1 VITDYVLRD
10 PSAIGTAIFVTCVS
24 ASVIGLLV
32 FRSGF
37 ATYAATRA
45 DATGWRVSAPTPA
58 IPTVTAGR
66 TSVAAAH

>member
-1 VITDYVLRD
+1 
-10 PSAIGTAIFVTCVS
+10 VS

-45 DATGWRVSAPTPA
+45 DATDWRVSAPTPA
-58 IPTVTAGR
+58 IPMVTAGR
-66 TSVAAAH
+66 TSVAAVH